1 MLALA
6 ADVVEHFCQ
15 YLCSSVWC
23 QIPCTQNKNK
33 KTAQCS
39 NELTSG
45 VGLKCMY
52 VCVHMCTVSAPP
64 PPPPK
69 KNNFKKKILSDFK
82 VFWNSTLAKCVLVTL
97 MKESQSLCLTVY
109 TPFEIAC
116 PLFGGH
122 FCNNIILLFY
132 YLYTFWLICK
142 TKSKTKSKAYL
153 NSLLINF
160 DISFSQT
167 A

>member
-15 YLCSSVWC
+15 CLCSSVWC
-23 QIPCTQNKNK
+23 QIPCTQNK

-45 VGLKCMY
+45 VGLKTECMY
-52 VCVHMCTVSAPP
+52 VCVHMCTVCKCPP
-64 PPPPK
+64 PPPHPPPPP
-69 KNNFKKKILSDFK
+69 NFFNYFFILSDFK
-82 VFWNSTLAKCVLVTL
+82 VFWNTTLAKCVLVTL

-109 TPFEIAC
+109 IPFEIAC
-116 PLFGGH
+116 PLFGGQ
-122 FCNNIILLFY
+122 FCNNVFFFFFN

-142 TKSKTKSKAYL
+142 TKSKTKSKKH
-153 NSLLINF
+153 
-160 DISFSQT
+160 T
-167 A
+167 